1 MSSIPLLL
9 ASAILVSG
17 CGGGASAAK
26 GGRLAIKHATDPGAG
41 RIDRHA
47 RHITVEELLGMK
59 LPKGF
64 VGDLS
69 DHASDRVD
77 DFENSTYSVEGKIKS
92 IVERKDGDYYLVLE
106 GQTGAQAV
114 VEVPDPKLCKGSPLE
129 SDIAATR
136 KALEDRYHPTDSP
149 KEVDEQATVEGVGFH
164 GFKGKPGAGGSASK
178 PRLMPGTGV
187 EFQDNGKK
195 GA

>member
-1 MSSIPLLL
+1 MLLTAAML
-9 ASAILVSG
+9 AAG
-17 CGGGASAAK
+17 CGGGSRAAK
-26 GGRLAIKHATDPGAG
+26 VSRIAVKHATDPGAS

-47 RHITVEELLGMK
+47 RHITVEELLAMN
-59 LPKGF
+59 LPKDF

-69 DHASDRVD
+69 DHPSDRID
-77 DFENSTYSVEGKIKS
+77 DFENSTYSVDGKIKS
-92 IVERKDGDYYLVLE
+92 IVQRKDGDYYLVIE
-106 GQTGAQAV
+106 GRTGAQAV
-114 VEVPDPKLCKGSPLE
+114 VEVPDPKQCKGSPLE

-136 KALEDRYHPTDSP
+136 KTLEDRYHPTDSP
-149 KEVDEQATVEGVGFH
+149 KEVNEQATVEGVGFH
-164 GFKGKPGAGGSASK
+164 GFKGKPGSGGSASK